1 MINKA
6 EPCNKEAEI
15 PGLLARLSSLVDTLS
30 ERVENLGK
38 AISPV
43 CDASGRVTGPE
54 NPRTSASTIGSEIE
68 GILMKVDEVD
78 KTVAHIISSLQL

>member
-15 PGLLARLSSLVDTLS
+15 PGLIARLSSLVETLS
-30 ERVENLGK
+30 GRVENLGK

-43 CDASGRVTGPE
+43 CNASGRVPGSE
-54 NPRTSASTIGSEIE
+54 NPCTSTSAMGAEIE
-68 GILMKVDEVD
+68 GILMRVDEVD
-78 KTVAHIISSLQL
+78 KTVAHILSSVQL